1 MSRTQLYYFNQLVS
15 LSNCL
20 KFRGYKDPFNSP
32 ILCLLEPYFA
42 PSSPAKFFLNL
53 YASAVTLNNFQLAGS
68 KFFLPPDTQ
77 GEKIHFF
84 GFKLGPL
91 ALPPI
96 TLTLRAIAQ
105 FVFNAK
111 NKTMQG

>member
-1 MSRTQLYYFNQLVS
+1 M
-15 LSNCL
+15 
-20 KFRGYKDPFNSP
+20 
-32 ILCLLEPYFA
+32 CLLEPYFA
-42 PSSPAKFFLNL
+42 PSSPAKLFLNL
-53 YASAVTLNNFQLAGS
+53 YAIGVTLNNFQLAGS

-96 TLTLRAIAQ
+96 TLTLRALAQ